1 MRPNTAD
8 GSRSRMTK
16 MISTRRAFLK
26 CLAAGAAAPLVPW
39 PAWAALR
46 EFKLTALPA
55 RQQIVPVQYGDTDIW
70 SFNGTTPG
78 PVLRAKQGERVR
90 IVVENKLAEPTTVHW
105 HGIRVPNAM
114 DGVPG
119 LTQEPVLPGERFVYE
134 FDLPD
139 AGTYWYH
146 PHSRSYEQV
155 ARGLYGAFIVEE
167 REPIAVD
174 REATWVLSDFRLNQ
188 DATQRDDFGSL
199 FDLTHGGRLG
209 NAVAVNGRYTL
220 KDGVFAVRSGERIRL
235 RLVNCASARIFELRF
250 EGHSPR
256 VIALDGQAVTPH
268 APAGDTI
275 VLAPGMRADVVIDC
289 LHKPDSRHA
298 VIDQNNPRQSITLIE
313 LAYSR
318 ERPLR
323 EEPSPAPV
331 ALAPNPIPEPDLKL
345 AQRHDIVF
353 EGGAMGMLREA
364 VVEGERVPIQRLVRE
379 HGMAWT
385 VNGIAV
391 QEHSHDAM
399 LTLER
404 GKSYVLAMKN
414 ETMWPHPI
422 HLHGHFF
429 RVLSRDGRPAARRE
443 WVDTVLMQPREAVEV
458 AFVADNPGDWMF
470 HCHVL
475 HHQKGGMMAVF
486 RVRG

>member
-1 MRPNTAD
+1 MTA
-8 GSRSRMTK
+8 SRRTV
-16 MISTRRAFLK
+16 LK
-26 CLAAGAAAPLVPW
+26 SLAATALLPFAPRTAAAAV
-39 PAWAALR
+39 R
-46 EFKLTALPA
+46 EFKLTAMPA
-55 RQQIVPVQYGDTDIW
+55 RQQIVPAKFGQTDIW
-70 SFNGTTPG
+70 GFNGTAPG
-78 PVLRAKQGERVR
+78 PLLRAKQGERVK
-90 IVVENKLAEPTTVHW
+90 IVVENKLPEPTTVHW
-105 HGIRVPNAM
+105 HGIRVPNDM

-119 LTQEPVLPGERFVYE
+119 LTQKPIAPGSRFVYE

-167 REPIAVD
+167 RAPITVD
-174 REATWVLSDFRLNQ
+174 RDVTWVLSDFRLNQ
-188 DATQRDDFGSL
+188 DATQRDDFDSL

-209 NAVAVNGRYTL
+209 NAVAVNGRYTP
-220 KDGVFAVRSGERIRL
+220 KDGTFDVRSGERIRL
-235 RLVNCASARIFELRF
+235 RLINAASARIFELKF
-250 EGHSPR
+250 GGHAPR
-256 VIALDGQAVTPH
+256 VIALDGQAVAPH
-268 APAGDTI
+268 APEKDI
-275 VLAPGMRADVVIDC
+275 LVLAPGMRADLVIDC
-289 LHKPDSRHA
+289 MQQPGTRHA
-298 VIDQNNPRQSITLIE
+298 LIDENNPRRSVTLIE
-313 LAYSR
+313 MVYSG

-323 EEPSPAPV
+323 DSPSPAPV
-331 ALAPNPIPEPDLKL
+331 ALAPNPIPEPDLER
-345 AQRHDIVF
+345 AQRHEILF

-364 VVEGERVPIQRLVRE
+364 VVEGRRVPIQKLVRE

-399 LTLER
+399 LTFER

-429 RVLSRDGRPAARRE
+429 RVLTRDGRPTRHRE

-486 RVRG
+486 RVKG

>member
-1 MRPNTAD
+1 
-8 GSRSRMTK
+8 MTP
-16 MISTRRAFLK
+16 TRRTVLK
-26 CLAAGAAAPLVPW
+26 TLAAGALLPLVPR
-39 PAWAALR
+39 AAAAAVR
-46 EFKLTALPA
+46 EIKLTARPA
-55 RQQIVPVQYGDTDIW
+55 RQQIVPAKHGDTDIW
-70 SFNGTTPG
+70 SFNGTAPG
-78 PVLRAKQGERVR
+78 PLLRFRQGERVR
-90 IVVENKLAEPTTVHW
+90 IAVENKLPEATTVHW
-105 HGIRVPNAM
+105 HGIRVPNDM

-119 LTQEPVLPGERFVYE
+119 LTQKPIAPGERFVYE

-155 ARGLYGAFIVEE
+155 ARGLYGAFVVEE
-167 REPIAVD
+167 RDPIEVD
-174 REATWVLSDFRLNQ
+174 RDVTWVLADFRLNQ
-188 DATQRDDFGSL
+188 DATQRDDFDSL

-209 NAVAVNGRYTL
+209 NAIAVNGSYTL
-220 KDGVFAVRSGERIRL
+220 KDGTFVVRSGERIRL
-235 RLVNCASARIFELRF
+235 RLANCASARIFELKF
-250 EGHSPR
+250 EGHAPR

-268 APAGDTI
+268 APIEDTI

-289 LHKPDSRHA
+289 LQKPDSRHA
-298 VIDQNNPRQSITLIE
+298 VIDQNNPRRSVTLIE
-313 LAYSR
+313 LVYST

-323 EEPSPAPV
+323 EGPSPAPI
-331 ALAPNPIPEPDLKL
+331 ALAPNPIPEPDLKR
-345 AQRHDIVF
+345 AQRHEILF
-353 EGGAMGMLREA
+353 EGGAMGMLRDA
-364 VVEGERVPIQRLVRE
+364 VVEGERVPIQQLVRE

-391 QEHSHDAM
+391 KEHGHDVM
-399 LTLER
+399 LTFGR

-414 ETMWPHPI
+414 ETMWAHPI

-429 RVLSRDGRPAARRE
+429 RVLSRDGRPTPHRE

-475 HHQKGGMMAVF
+475 HHQKGGMTAVF
-486 RVRG
+486 RVKT